1 MLKLKTDHQLIV
13 DCGGTHHMFNNRDH
27 FSTFKNIP
35 LLKVST
41 GDASSSLTA
50 EGIGSINIL
59 CDKTALTLENCL
71 FVPKLTCN
79 LVSLLK
85 LFKDKLTITKGKD
98 KFSLESAKIP

>member
-1 MLKLKTDHQLIV
+1 
-13 DCGGTHHMFNNRDH
+13 MFNNCNH
-27 FSTFKNIP
+27 FSTFRNIP

-50 EGIGSINIL
+50 EGIGRNNIL

-71 FVPKLTCN
+71 FVPNLTCN

-85 LFKDKLTITKGKD
+85 LFKDKLTITQGKD